1 MGGYLDCTAENADD
15 VRAEIVFEGANGPT
29 TPEIDDIL
37 ANGGVLLLATLNG
50 DRTFTATIGQRTR
63 LLKRR
68 LLLWLQPSKSL
79 MRQPELIKLIYV

>member
-1 MGGYLDCTAENADD
+1 MDCTAENADD

-50 DRTFTATIGQRTR
+50 YSTFTSTI
-63 LLKRR
+63 
-68 LLLWLQPSKSL
+68 
-79 MRQPELIKLIYV
+79 